1 MCTERAIALVHM
13 LTMKQL
19 AEVLPF
25 KYTKDIISIIH
36 VNTWNKDRMIVLI
49 KKKTFMQ

>member
-19 AEVLPF
+19 AEVLTF
-25 KYTKDIISIIH
+25 KYTKDIISIAIYNYISSMSTH
-36 VNTWNKDRMIVLI
+36 GIRTE
-49 KKKTFMQ
+49 